1 MRANEVKME
10 INLFNI
16 AVGAFAG
23 ALAGATIALLT
34 KVQAL
39 KRLATKMKTWRRM
52 CQMATYIIQSVFTR
66 VLRRLFVRGPR
77 GLL

>member
-1 MRANEVKME
+1 ME

-52 CQMATYIIQSVFTR
+52 
-66 VLRRLFVRGPR
+66 
-77 GLL
+77 